1 MALNAAKVLA
11 RIKHLEL
18 VSNKLV
24 ESLLSGNYRSV
35 FKGPGIEFSEVR
47 EYVEG
52 DDTRLID
59 WNVTGRMNTAYT
71 KTFREEREIALHLVI
86 DLSASLFDSVNS
98 AALREITETVVA
110 IFTFGAINNN
120 DRVGAVFFSDQI
132 EHWVPPM
139 KGKRHGFRLIQDF
152 LSFEAKGRGSD
163 LSSALRTTAEALKRR
178 GICVIISDFKT
189 SGYQRDLSLLARRH
203 DVIAV
208 RLSSPEEEDFPRI
221 GLVELS
227 DPEMKR
233 TLVVSGDSQVFRR
246 AYQDYWKN
254 QRQQWLRECR
264 RRGVSP
270 LEISVGED
278 PVMRLFQFFQRRKRT

>member
-1 MALNAAKVLA
+1 MALNAARLLA
-11 RIKHLEL
+11 RIKHLEI

-24 ESLLSGNYRSV
+24 ENLLSGNYRSV
-35 FKGPGIEFSEVR
+35 FRGPGIEFSEVR

-71 KTFREEREIALHLVI
+71 KTFREEREIVLHLVV
-86 DLSASLFDSVNS
+86 DLSASLLGTVN
-98 AALREITETVVA
+98 AQALRTITETIVA

-120 DRVGAVFFSDQI
+120 DQVGAVFFSDQI

-152 LSFEAKGRGSD
+152 LSFEPKGKGSD
-163 LSSALRTTAEALKRR
+163 LSAALRTTAEVLKRR
-178 GICVIISDFKT
+178 GICVIVSDFKT
-189 SGYQRDLSLLARRH
+189 AGYQKDLSLLARRH

-208 RLSSPEEEDFPRI
+208 RLSAQEEEEFPRI
-221 GLVELS
+221 GLVSLS
-227 DPEMKR
+227 DPEMNR
-233 TLVVSGDSQVFRR
+233 TITVSGQSQVFRR
-246 AYQDYWKN
+246 AFLDYWKN
-254 QRQQWLRECR
+254 QRQQWIRECR

-270 LEISVGED
+270 LEISTADD
-278 PVMRLFQFFQRRKRT
+278 PVAKLFQFFQRRKGK